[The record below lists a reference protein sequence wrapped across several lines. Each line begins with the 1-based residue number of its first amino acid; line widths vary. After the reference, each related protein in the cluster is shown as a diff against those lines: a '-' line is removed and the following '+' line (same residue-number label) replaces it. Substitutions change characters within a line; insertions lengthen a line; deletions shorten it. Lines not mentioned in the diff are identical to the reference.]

1 MAPRALSAVAFL
13 LVAAVAWGQQYELV
27 DRVLAVVDED
37 PVLLSEVE
45 QVLVLG
51 LVEPREGE
59 DERQLRRRVLDL
71 LIEQRLR
78 FHEIDAFGFVEI
90 PEVEI
95 QASFD
100 EIRARFGTDEA
111 FDRDLERVGLDR
123 DSLRQLIAR
132 QLMVLYYVNERLGP
146 RIFVDLDD
154 IRAYYEG
161 TLVPEL
167 QRRGASVPP
176 IQDVREDIR
185 ALLKEQRLDEE
196 LVRWTDE
203 LRSEADVEDYFGEL
217 PGTIPERRVGGS
229 G

>member
-95 QASFD
+95 QTSFD